1 MKSVVALEDM
11 TDAPMTIPG
20 TLTSLEI
27 VTESRFRM
35 GVFSA
40 SEWRRS
46 WWVGMSSF
54 FSWGK
59 RMRVEHFLSASSN

>member
-1 MKSVVALEDM
+1 M

-20 TLTSLEI
+20 TLTNREI
-27 VTESRFRM
+27 VKESRFLM
-35 GVFSA
+35 GVCSA

-46 WWVGMSSF
+46 WCVGISSF
-54 FSWGK
+54 FVVGN